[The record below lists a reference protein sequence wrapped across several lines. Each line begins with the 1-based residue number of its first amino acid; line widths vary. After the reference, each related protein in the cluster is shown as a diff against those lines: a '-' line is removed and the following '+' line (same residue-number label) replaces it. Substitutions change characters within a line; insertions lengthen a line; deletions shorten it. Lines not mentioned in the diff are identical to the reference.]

1 MKKDETQPF
10 CSKAKLWH
18 VLAWPR
24 CCYRKWSQPAYP
36 PNKQHLIRDQW
47 VGGLRWFS
55 PYRAVINLNERHKSR
70 WYPSKNTLYT
80 LVIRNFTTSQY
91 GEEKRNTTFLLK
103 DQALTC
109 LGRSGEI
116 MEAAEFRL
124 KSGVFH
130 VWHASAWAFV
140 RPNNYQY
147 LIYIIGHLFQTLG

>member
-1 MKKDETQPF
+1 MKHNLF
-10 CSKAKLWH
+10 AKSPSFDMFW
-18 VLAWPR
+18 R
-24 CCYRKWSQPAYP
+24 DPATVTGHEV
-36 PNKQHLIRDQW
+36 NQHIHPTNNNGFRDQL

-91 GEEKRNTTFLLK
+91 GEEKWNTTFLLK